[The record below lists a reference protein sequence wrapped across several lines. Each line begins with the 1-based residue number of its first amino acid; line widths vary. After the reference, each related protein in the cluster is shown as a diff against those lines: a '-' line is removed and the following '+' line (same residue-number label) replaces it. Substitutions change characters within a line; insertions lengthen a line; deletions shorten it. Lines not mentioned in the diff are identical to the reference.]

1 MTFNVNEFSSR
12 INAVGGLQKPSLF
25 YVEIAPPPWMSKSGG
40 GSFLS
45 GLANFT
51 NILGGSNLRFLCSS
65 ATIPGI
71 STLFSDVRRQG
82 YGPLERRA
90 NGVVFPNVDAV
101 FFIDNRNTVLR
112 FFHRWMQNIVQYNGD
127 GSEVGMT
134 SNFSM
139 PYEVGYYDDY
149 VTTITIYFYDA
160 TGGSG
165 FNIRRI
171 QLREAFPV
179 SVGDVGLNWASAD
192 EVANMAVSFTYRYFS
207 TDWIERPGG
216 QTGFGRILSALDQF
230 QEIRS
235 SVSTISTL
243 RAPSSVADAVN
254 VVNNVGLVTGL

>member
-1 MTFNVNEFSSR
+1 MTFNVSEFSSR

-25 YVEIAPPPWMSKSGG
+25 YVEIAPPPWMGKNSG

-45 GLANFT
+45 GLAA
-51 NILGGSNLRFLCSS
+51 LGSALNNSNLRFLCSS
-65 ATIPGI
+65 ATVPGI

-90 NGVVFPNVDAV
+90 TGVVFPNVDAV
-101 FFIDNRNTVLR
+101 FYVDNRNSVLR
-112 FFHRWMQNIVQYNGD
+112 FFHKWMQNIVQFNGD

-134 SNFSM
+134 KDFGM

-149 VTTITIYFYDA
+149 VTTITIYFYDETA
-160 TGGSG
+160 GSG
-165 FNIRRI
+165 FNIRRV
-171 QLREAFPV
+171 QLREAFPL
-179 SVGDVGLNWASAD
+179 SVGDISLNWGSND
-192 EVANMAVSFTYRYFS
+192 EVANMAVSFSYRYFS
-207 TDWIERPGG
+207 NDWIERPGG
-216 QTGFGRILSALDQF
+216 STGFGRILSALDQF